1 MWAVVRDALNWSS
14 NPQSVMS
21 FRGEIRQT
29 GERKYWVMW
38 FLFYAICWTLWL
50 SINDFIFNK
59 NLISS
64 PHVAVFR
71 LILFLKHMV
80 STGEDIMALERQTD
94 EIKSQMPEE
103 MVTTLSGMILQ
114 APSTRGSCFL
124 GFLVQVES
132 VS

>member
-1 MWAVVRDALNWSS
+1 MLWIGVPILSLWWVLGGKLDKLEKGNTR
-14 NPQSVMS
+14 
-21 FRGEIRQT
+21 
-29 GERKYWVMW
+29 VMW
-38 FLFYAICWTLWL
+38 FLFYAICLTLWL
-50 SINDFIFNK
+50 NINDFIFNK

-80 STGEDIMALERQTD
+80 SIGEDIMALERQTD

-124 GFLVQVES
+124 GFLVRS
-132 VS
+132 GKC